1 MSSQSN
7 QQENQNQDREK
18 QIQEDIL
25 SGRTYSL
32 ADAIAREG
40 GNFLKG
46 ESPVPKLIQVTTEIN
61 LFIDQNLPDSSGAL
75 QSVIKYWVKSD
86 PIVSKNLESP
96 LESLS
101 HVVDK
106 LLNNQALFYEM
117 VRQADVKWGQM
128 YGERPYFQK
137 PGQPA
142 HPEDEYSHEL
152 VAEKLAYLKQ
162 QLGKD

>member
-7 QQENQNQDREK
+7 QQENANQDRKK

-25 SGRTYSL
+25 SGRSYSL

-46 ESPVPKLIQVTTEIN
+46 ESPVPKLVQVRAEIN
-61 LFIDQNLPDSSGAL
+61 LFIDNNLPDSSGAL
-75 QSVIKYWVKSD
+75 QSVLKTWVNAD

-96 LESLS
+96 LESLAQ
-101 HVVDK
+101 VVEK
-106 LLNNQALFYEM
+106 LLTNQALFYEM
-117 VRQADVKWGQM
+117 VQQADWEWGQM

-142 HPEDEYSHEL
+142 HPEDEYSHES

-162 QLGKD
+162 QLGKN